1 MTQKL
6 KELAVGDRAQV
17 TGFSGGSTAY
27 RRKLLSMGGL
37 TLGGAEFTVNRRA
50 PPLGDP
56 IEIRVRGYSL
66 SLRGGAEAEA
76 LDIARV

>member
-1 MTQKL
+1 MAQKL

-27 RRKLLSMGGL
+27 RRKLLSMGL
-37 TLGGAEFTVNRRA
+37 TLGAEFIVNRRA
-50 PPLGDP
+50 PLGDP

-66 SLRGGAEAEA
+66 SLRGAEAEA